1 MTTRISSWWHG
12 KISPVAVVTD
22 PNGKQWSVHRC
33 WWPFPAVDGLVTDG
47 VIGLALASPL
57 LLLWPFWLL
66 AKALGARWR
75 IVVERD
81 GIQMETQLVR
91 GWRRS
96 GARIDELALQVA
108 RGWRSGHF
116 TI

>member
-1 MTTRISSWWHG
+1 MRVMGVDPGLTRCG
-12 KISPVAVVTD
+12 L
-22 PNGKQWSVHRC
+22 SVIETGRGRHVI
-33 WWPFPAVDGLVTDG
+33 ALDVDGLAFDG
-47 VIGLALASPL
+47 LIGLALAAPL